1 MRDILENSI
10 KRILTDQVNTNSL
23 QEAEKGVWLTELWDL
38 LEENGLPLAMVKEEH
53 GGVGLGWNDVYPII
67 FNAGKYALPLPL
79 PEVILANWLLSLG
92 NIDIPEGITTIAEF
106 QGSDILAHTPW
117 GRFSQYIVTEL
128 IVDQKSYL
136 AVYKH
141 HLEDHLCSQHQN
153 LAREARDHLEIKN
166 LELIHQLPLPS
177 PLKPGFIR
185 LYGAMLR
192 AAQSAG
198 AIEKLLEQS
207 VQYAC
212 ERIQFGKPISKFQ
225 AIQQQIAV
233 LGCESAAT
241 ASTSAFA
248 FEVATTNQA
257 DLAIAAAKI
266 RCAESSGKSS
276 SIAHAVHGAM
286 GFTYEH
292 TLHYA
297 SRRLWSWRSEFG
309 NVQWWSDRVGDSV
322 LKSSDNFWEIITS
335 GNLPLNLSK

>member
-1 MRDILENSI
+1 MKTILEDSI
-10 KRILTDQVNTNSL
+10 KRILTDQVNTHTL
-23 QEAEKGVWLTELWDL
+23 QESEQGQWLGQLWTL

-53 GGVGLGWNDVYPII
+53 GGVGLQWSDVYPII

-79 PEVILANWLLSLG
+79 PESILANWLLSIH
-92 NIDIPEGITTIAEF
+92 NIEIPEGLTTIAEF
-106 QGSDILAHTPW
+106 QNSDRLTHTPW
-117 GRFSQYIVTEL
+117 GRFSQHIVTEIL
-128 IVDQKSYL
+128 VNNVSHL
-136 AVYKH
+136 AVFKRKSNQV
-141 HLEDHLCSQHQN
+141 EEHQN

-166 LELIHQLPLPS
+166 LELVHQVPAIT

-198 AIEKLLEQS
+198 AIEQLLEQS
-207 VQYAC
+207 VQYAS
-212 ERIQFGKPISKFQ
+212 ERVQFGKPISKFQ

-233 LGCESAAT
+233 LGCESAAV
-241 ASTSAFA
+241 ASSAAFA

-257 DLAIAAAKI
+257 ELAIAASKI
-266 RCAESSGKSS
+266 RCAQSSGKSS

-292 TLHYA
+292 TLHYS

-309 NVQWWSDRVGDSV
+309 NLQWWSHRVGESV
-322 LKSSDNFWEIITS
+322 LESSEDFWHIITS
-335 GNLPLNLSK
+335 GKLSLNLSSHH